1 MYDIILLTDQR
12 YLSNPEN
19 DPYIS
24 NILLE
29 DELLTNALERHQL
42 RVYRTNWDDS
52 TVDWRSTQFAM
63 FRTTWDYFYRFSEF
77 YPWFE
82 ATSALTRFINSK
94 DLVKWNFSK
103 KYLLELEKN
112 GVRIPPTVVIP
123 QGTDTT
129 LQQKVMGT
137 TWKEFI
143 LKPAVGGTAR
153 HTYRF
158 LRDHTSRYEDLFAGL
173 IQSEDM
179 LLQEYL
185 PDITVKGEV
194 AFMVMAGK
202 FTHAVLKK
210 AKPGD
215 FRVQDDFGGTLHD
228 YSPTEEEIRFAEE
241 VVRNCPSLPL
251 YARVDVMWDAL
262 GRACVSELEI
272 IEPELWFRRH
282 PEAANVLA
290 EKIADFIKGKQ

>member
-12 YLSNPEN
+12 YLQNPDN

-29 DELLTNALERHQL
+29 DELLTKALQEHHL
-42 RVYRTNWDDS
+42 KVVRTNWDNPD
-52 TVDWRSTQFAM
+52 VDWSNTRVAM
-63 FRTTWDYFYRFSEF
+63 FRTTWDYFYRFNEF

-82 ATSALTRFINSK
+82 ATSLLTEFINPK
-94 DLVKWNFSK
+94 ELVEWNFTK
-103 KYLLELEKN
+103 KYLIELQDK
-112 GVRIPPTVVIP
+112 GVRIPPTLLIP

-129 LQQKVMGT
+129 LYQKVMST

-143 LKPAVGGTAR
+143 FKPAVGGAAR

-158 LRDHTSRYEDLFAGL
+158 LRDHSSRYEDLFAQL
-173 IQSEDM
+173 IQSEDL

-185 PDITVKGEV
+185 PDITIKGEV
-194 AFMVMAGK
+194 AFMVMGGK

-228 YSPTEEEIRFAEE
+228 YNPTAEEIRFAEE
-241 VVRNCPSLPL
+241 VVRHCPSLPL
-251 YARVDVMWDAL
+251 YARVDVMWDTT
-262 GRACVSELEI
+262 GKACVSELEI
-272 IEPELWFRRH
+272 IEPELWFRRY
-282 PEAANVLA
+282 PASAQVLA
-290 EKIADFIKGKQ
+290 EKIAGYLNKS

>member
-1 MYDIILLTDQR
+1 VYDIILLTDQR

-29 DELLTNALERHQL
+29 DELLTKALRQHQL
-42 RVYRTNWDDS
+42 SVFRTNWDDPE
-52 TVDWRSTQFAM
+52 VDWTSTRFAM
-63 FRTTWDYFYRFSEF
+63 FRTTWDYFYRFNEF

-82 ATSALTRFINSK
+82 ATSVLTHFINSK

-112 GVRIPPTVVIP
+112 GVRIPPTVFIP
-123 QGTDTT
+123 QGTDTS
-129 LQQKVMGT
+129 LMQKVMAT

-158 LRDHTSRYEDLFAGL
+158 LRDHSSRYEDLFAGL

-194 AFMVMAGK
+194 AFMIMGGK

-228 YSPTEEEIRFAEE
+228 YEPTEEEIAFAES
-241 VVRNCPSLPL
+241 VVRRCPSLPL
-251 YARVDVMWDAL
+251 YARVDVMWDTL
-262 GRACVSELEI
+262 DRACVSELEI

-282 PEAANVLA
+282 PAAAYILA
-290 EKIADFIKGKQ
+290 EKIVEYIKGI